1 MAKYVSPLKVAF
13 KSGVLVYAAAIV
25 VQAALD
31 LLESYVEVKH
41 ASKEIMVKYEQVNN
55 VSEQE

>member
-1 MAKYVSPLKVAF
+1 M
-13 KSGVLVYAAAIV
+13 YAAAIV